1 MARRTKEE
9 ALATRHKLLDAAE
22 HLFQVQGVSRT
33 SLQDIARRA
42 GATRGAVYWHFKDK
56 ADLFNAM
63 MERVT
68 LPLEESFNHENE
80 AQEIA
85 GEPSLNAI
93 DRIRVSTVNAL
104 RQIVTDMQTRR
115 VFEVATQKVEYVEE
129 LQAVRLRHLA
139 VRNGFVERIEQ
150 SLKTAAGQMKLTLPV
165 PASVGAHGL
174 HALIDGLIQNWL
186 LDPQAFDL
194 LEVGQCAIE
203 VYLRGLGFPG
213 ETRNA
218 IA

>member
-1 MARRTKEE
+1 
-9 ALATRHKLLDAAE
+9 
-22 HLFQVQGVSRT
+22 
-33 SLQDIARRA
+33 
-42 GATRGAVYWHFKDK
+42 
-56 ADLFNAM
+56 
-63 MERVT
+63 
-68 LPLEESFNHENE
+68 
-80 AQEIA
+80 
-85 GEPSLNAI
+85 
-93 DRIRVSTVNAL
+93 
-104 RQIVTDMQTRR
+104 
-115 VFEVATQKVEYVEE
+115 
-129 LQAVRLRHLA
+129 